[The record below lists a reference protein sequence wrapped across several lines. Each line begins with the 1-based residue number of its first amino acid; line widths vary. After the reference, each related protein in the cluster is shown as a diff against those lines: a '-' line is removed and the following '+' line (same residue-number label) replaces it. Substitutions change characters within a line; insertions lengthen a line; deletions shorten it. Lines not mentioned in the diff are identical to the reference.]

1 MKKIIIFLTIL
12 LFTGC
17 NSNYKTY
24 NNYKKELEN
33 IKKTTKN
40 IPFNIRIKNDRL
52 SDNIIR
58 YQMELD
64 NVKQDIT
71 SVSAIIVHD
80 KKTNDIFPTI
90 GIFDEK
96 INIYKNKKPKGL
108 YLVGYIDS
116 KEEIN
121 NKNIEYKVLIKYK
134 INNKS
139 YKVYYVTKK

>member
-108 YLVGYIDS
+108 YLVYYIDS